1 MKKTVKAT
9 TFLLL
14 VFAAMVSCKK
24 QDDADPPQS
33 PTNVDTSKSTGNPP
47 KVYDEIW
54 VIDPASS
61 SGYTEYDTL
70 KITNRQEY
78 IANGDSCIMLWGDT
92 AKTAGGKI
100 YIPQLLIN
108 LGNAT
113 TQLIDNSTSRY
124 TVKQLTPSINNI
136 EINLTYTGMPHE
148 SKFEMV
154 IPYDAVYAANTKL
167 DFIRIK

>member
-1 MKKTVKAT
+1 MKRTVKAT

-14 VFAAMVSCKK
+14 VFTVIVSCKK
-24 QDDADPPQS
+24 QDDTDPPEVI
-33 PTNVDTSKSTGNPP
+33 NKVDTTQSTGNPP

-54 VIDPASS
+54 VIDPTSS

-70 KITNRQEY
+70 KVTNRQEY
-78 IANGDSCIMLWGDT
+78 IANGDSCITLFGDT
-92 AKTAGGKI
+92 AKTAGGKK
-100 YIPQLLIN
+100 YIPQLLVN
-108 LGNAT
+108 LGDAT

-124 TVKQLTPSINNI
+124 MVKQLTPSINNI
-136 EINLTYTGMPHE
+136 EINLTYTGLPYE
-148 SKFEMV
+148 NKFEMV